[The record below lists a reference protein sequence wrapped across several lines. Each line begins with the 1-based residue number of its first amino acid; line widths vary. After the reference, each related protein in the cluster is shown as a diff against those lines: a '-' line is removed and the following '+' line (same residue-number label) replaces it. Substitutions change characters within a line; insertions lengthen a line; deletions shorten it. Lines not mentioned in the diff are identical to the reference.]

1 MPSLFSQ
8 QESTGSES
16 ESDDVPTT
24 QSTEAKVA
32 EDENPF

>member
-16 ESDDVPTT
+16 EFDDVPTT